1 MTSEMIIRS
10 ITFDRLRNLNYLRIS
25 LVCKTVQAIA
35 LAIPS

>member
-1 MTSEMIIRS
+1 MKGEMIIRS
-10 ITFDRLRNLNYLRIS
+10 IPFDRLRNLNDLRIS